1 MPLKKGIT
9 LMFYARSWLF
19 CVISILFSLVT
30 YSQNDSIASIPIPKD
45 SISYTNDYITDHK
58 KRFNVKLEVGNDIST
73 YEIKEN
79 DLDLYL
85 KPNLN
90 LRYAVV
96 FSYKF
101 LSVRIGI
108 RPKISDE
115 QEELKGGSDTFRFR
129 IQALFDNWN
138 HVLEYNIDKGF
149 YLSNTNEIINSNS
162 DIRIQFPELSSN
174 VLFGS
179 SSYKFNENYSMR
191 AIQSQTEIQTKSA
204 GSFMPGIGYVFYS
217 LSGTDVIKDIDG
229 EIVYRDNYSEYG
241 GFNVSLLLGYY
252 YTFVLK
258 KNWYLNAYGVP
269 SFGVDF
275 YQTKNISPEGTNTT
289 HFNDTFISINYG
301 FGGGYNGDKFF
312 FGIEFKNRFTNEKFS
327 ANRIKISP
335 SKNQFNV
342 FFGYRFKTPKTVS
355 APVDYMENKI
365 PILKDD

>member
-1 MPLKKGIT
+1 MLFCIT
-9 LMFYARSWLF
+9 LLIFSVSAYSQSD
-19 CVISILFSLVT
+19 SIPSTSNPNDSLVLT
-30 YSQNDSIASIPIPKD
+30 NEYIA
-45 SISYTNDYITDHK
+45 DHK
-58 KRFNVKLEVGNDIST
+58 KRFNVKLEVGNDIAT
-73 YEIKEN
+73 FEIKEN

-90 LRYAVV
+90 LRYALV

-101 LSVRIGI
+101 LSIRIGV

-115 QEELKGGSDTFRFR
+115 DKELKGGSDTFRFR
-129 IQALFDNWN
+129 IQALFDYWN

-149 YLSNTNEIINSNS
+149 YLANTNEIMNSNS

-174 VLFGS
+174 ILFGS

-229 EIVYRDNYSEYG
+229 EIVYRDYYSEYQ
-241 GFNVSLLLGYY
+241 GFNLSLLLGYY

-258 KNWYLNAYGVP
+258 KNWYINAYGVP
-269 SFGVDF
+269 SFGFDF
-275 YQTKNISPEGTNTT
+275 YQTKNMSPEGTNTT
-289 HFNDTFISINYG
+289 HFNDTFVSLNYG

-312 FGIEFKNRFTNEKFS
+312 FGIDFKNRFTNEKFS
-327 ANRIKISP
+327 SNRVKISP